1 MSARIPLAAVIGD
14 PVGHSRS
21 PRLFRHW
28 LDCAGLPGFYVP
40 LHITAADLPAALKSL
55 PRLGFVGANVTI
67 PHKEAALQLA
77 YTVTERARAIGAANT
92 LSFDA
97 AGQITA
103 DNTDGAGFLANLRNG
118 APEWAPASGPAAILG
133 AGGAARAILVALK
146 NAGVPRLRLANRSPE
161 RAQALA
167 RAIGPEVEPWPW
179 ERRAEMLEDAQLV
192 VNTTSLGM
200 VGQPPLTLDLAR
212 LAPTATVTDIV
223 YTPLETPLLRAAAAR
238 GATCVDGL
246 GMLLYQAVPGFERWF
261 GPCPGVSAETRRVV
275 LGT

>member
-28 LDCAGLPGFYVP
+28 LDRAGLPGFYVP

-67 PHKEAALQLA
+67 PHKEAVLQLA
-77 YTVTERARAIGAANT
+77 DTVTERARAIGAANT

-103 DNTDGAGFLANLRNG
+103 DNTDGEGFLANLRAG
-118 APEWAPASGPAAILG
+118 APEWAPASGPAAIIG
-133 AGGAARAILVALK
+133 AGGAARAIVVALK

-179 ERRAEMLEDAQLV
+179 ERRAEMLEEAQLV

-200 VGQPPLTLDLAR
+200 VSQPTLTLDLGR

-223 YTPLETPLLRAAAAR
+223 YTPLESPLLREAAAR
-238 GATCVDGL
+238 RATL
-246 GMLLYQAVPGFERWF
+246 R
-261 GPCPGVSAETRRVV
+261 
-275 LGT
+275 